1 MCAEKKEGI
10 LMPFV
15 EDYHDIRQILV
26 FEIEKEC
33 RIMDVF
39 SCIATRHS
47 TRKFKEE
54 AVPQEVLDKAIEAGR
69 QAPSGKHKN
78 QSRFIVIRKKEVLQ
92 ELIALVQQEFAKME
106 VTPENDDNFGGAI
119 RAAKKGG
126 YVFMYNAPVLIVVAN
141 KRDYGNKYADVSCAM
156 QNMMLAANAL
166 DLGSCWINQLRWLQD
181 NPVLRAYLQK
191 LGMAEDEE
199 VCASLSIGY
208 PDTPD
213 GLPGRRVMPVTGNPV
228 VYID

>member
-1 MCAEKKEGI
+1 
-10 LMPFV
+10 
-15 EDYHDIRQILV
+15 
-26 FEIEKEC
+26 
-33 RIMDVF
+33 MDVF

-54 AVPQEVLDKAIEAGR
+54 PVPQEVLDKVIEAGR

-92 ELIALVQQEFAKME
+92 ELIVLVQQEFAKME

-181 NPVLRAYLQK
+181 NPVLRGYLQK

>member
-1 MCAEKKEGI
+1 
-10 LMPFV
+10 
-15 EDYHDIRQILV
+15 
-26 FEIEKEC
+26 
-33 RIMDVF
+33 MDVF

-47 TRKFKEE
+47 TREFKEE
-54 AVPQEVLDKAIEAGR
+54 PVPQEVLDKVIEAGR

-92 ELIALVQQEFAKME
+92 EIIALVQQEFAKME

-228 VYID
+228 VYIN

>member
-1 MCAEKKEGI
+1 
-10 LMPFV
+10 
-15 EDYHDIRQILV
+15 
-26 FEIEKEC
+26 
-33 RIMDVF
+33 MDVF

-54 AVPQEVLDKAIEAGR
+54 PVPQEVLDKVIEAGR

-181 NPVLRAYLQK
+181 NPVLRGDLQK

>member
-1 MCAEKKEGI
+1 
-10 LMPFV
+10 
-15 EDYHDIRQILV
+15 
-26 FEIEKEC
+26 
-33 RIMDVF
+33 MDVF

-54 AVPQEVLDKAIEAGR
+54 PVPQEVLDKVIEAGR

-106 VTPENDDNFGGAI
+106 VTPENDGNFGGAI

>member
-1 MCAEKKEGI
+1 
-10 LMPFV
+10 
-15 EDYHDIRQILV
+15 
-26 FEIEKEC
+26 
-33 RIMDVF
+33 MDVF
-39 SCIATRHS
+39 SCIVTRHS

-54 AVPQEVLDKAIEAGR
+54 PVPQEVLDKAIEAGR

>member
-1 MCAEKKEGI
+1 
-10 LMPFV
+10 
-15 EDYHDIRQILV
+15 
-26 FEIEKEC
+26 
-33 RIMDVF
+33 MDVF

-54 AVPQEVLDKAIEAGR
+54 LVPQEVLDKVIEAGR

-126 YVFMYNAPVLIVVAN
+126 YAFMYNAPILIVVAN

-181 NPVLRAYLQK
+181 NPVLRGYLQK

>member
-1 MCAEKKEGI
+1 M
-10 LMPFV
+10 
-15 EDYHDIRQILV
+15 
-26 FEIEKEC
+26 
-33 RIMDVF
+33 
-39 SCIATRHS
+39 ATRHS

-54 AVPQEVLDKAIEAGR
+54 PVPQEVLDKVIEAGR

>member
-1 MCAEKKEGI
+1 
-10 LMPFV
+10 
-15 EDYHDIRQILV
+15 
-26 FEIEKEC
+26 
-33 RIMDVF
+33 MDVF
-39 SCIATRHS
+39 SCIVTRHS

-166 DLGSCWINQLRWLQD
+166 DLGSCWINPLRWLQD

>member
-1 MCAEKKEGI
+1 
-10 LMPFV
+10 
-15 EDYHDIRQILV
+15 
-26 FEIEKEC
+26 
-33 RIMDVF
+33 MDVF

-47 TRKFKEE
+47 TRKLKEE
-54 AVPQEVLDKAIEAGR
+54 PVPQEVLDKVIEAGR

-181 NPVLRAYLQK
+181 NPVLRGYLQK

>member
-1 MCAEKKEGI
+1 
-10 LMPFV
+10 
-15 EDYHDIRQILV
+15 
-26 FEIEKEC
+26 
-33 RIMDVF
+33 MDVF
-39 SCIATRHS
+39 SCIVTRHS

-54 AVPQEVLDKAIEAGR
+54 PVPQEVLDKVIEAGR

-106 VTPENDDNFGGAI
+106 VTLENDDNFGGAI

-213 GLPGRRVMPVTGNPV
+213 GFPGRRVMPVTGNPV

>member
-1 MCAEKKEGI
+1 
-10 LMPFV
+10 
-15 EDYHDIRQILV
+15 
-26 FEIEKEC
+26 
-33 RIMDVF
+33 MDVF

-54 AVPQEVLDKAIEAGR
+54 PVPQEVLDKVIEAGR

-166 DLGSCWINQLRWLQD
+166 DLGSCWINQLRWLQN

-228 VYID
+228 VYIN

>member
-1 MCAEKKEGI
+1 
-10 LMPFV
+10 
-15 EDYHDIRQILV
+15 
-26 FEIEKEC
+26 
-33 RIMDVF
+33 MDVF

-54 AVPQEVLDKAIEAGR
+54 PVPQEVLDKVIEAGR

-181 NPVLRAYLQK
+181 NPVLRGYLQK

-199 VCASLSIGY
+199 VCASAIPIRRTVFPAAESCRSRAIPSSTSIERGLSCI
-208 PDTPD
+208 
-213 GLPGRRVMPVTGNPV
+213 RSSRS
-228 VYID
+228 

>member
-1 MCAEKKEGI
+1 
-10 LMPFV
+10 
-15 EDYHDIRQILV
+15 
-26 FEIEKEC
+26 
-33 RIMDVF
+33 MDVF
-39 SCIATRHS
+39 SCIVTRHS

-54 AVPQEVLDKAIEAGR
+54 PVPQEVLDKVIEAGR

-106 VTPENDDNFGGAI
+106 VTLENDDNFGGAI

>member
-1 MCAEKKEGI
+1 
-10 LMPFV
+10 
-15 EDYHDIRQILV
+15 
-26 FEIEKEC
+26 
-33 RIMDVF
+33 MDVF

-54 AVPQEVLDKAIEAGR
+54 PVPQEVLDKVIEAGR

-92 ELIALVQQEFAKME
+92 EIIALVQQEFAKMD

>member
-1 MCAEKKEGI
+1 
-10 LMPFV
+10 
-15 EDYHDIRQILV
+15 
-26 FEIEKEC
+26 
-33 RIMDVF
+33 MDVF
-39 SCIATRHS
+39 SSIATRHS

-54 AVPQEVLDKAIEAGR
+54 PVPQEVLDKVIEAGR

>member
-1 MCAEKKEGI
+1 
-10 LMPFV
+10 
-15 EDYHDIRQILV
+15 
-26 FEIEKEC
+26 
-33 RIMDVF
+33 MDVF
-39 SCIATRHS
+39 SSIATRHS

-54 AVPQEVLDKAIEAGR
+54 PVPQEVLDKVIEAGR

-208 PDTPD
+208 PDMPD

>member
-1 MCAEKKEGI
+1 
-10 LMPFV
+10 
-15 EDYHDIRQILV
+15 
-26 FEIEKEC
+26 
-33 RIMDVF
+33 MDVF

-54 AVPQEVLDKAIEAGR
+54 PVPQEVLDKVIEAGR

-213 GLPGRRVMPVTGNPV
+213 GLPGRRVMLVTGNPV

>member
-1 MCAEKKEGI
+1 
-10 LMPFV
+10 
-15 EDYHDIRQILV
+15 
-26 FEIEKEC
+26 
-33 RIMDVF
+33 MDVF
-39 SCIATRHS
+39 SCIVTRHS
-47 TRKFKEE
+47 TRTFTEE
-54 AVPQEVLDKAIEAGR
+54 PVPQEVLDKVIEAGR

>member
-1 MCAEKKEGI
+1 
-10 LMPFV
+10 
-15 EDYHDIRQILV
+15 
-26 FEIEKEC
+26 
-33 RIMDVF
+33 MDVF

-54 AVPQEVLDKAIEAGR
+54 PVPQEVLDKVIEAGR

-92 ELIALVQQEFAKME
+92 ELIALVQQKFAKME

>member
-1 MCAEKKEGI
+1 
-10 LMPFV
+10 
-15 EDYHDIRQILV
+15 
-26 FEIEKEC
+26 
-33 RIMDVF
+33 MDVF

-54 AVPQEVLDKAIEAGR
+54 PVPQEVLDKVIEGGR

>member
-1 MCAEKKEGI
+1 
-10 LMPFV
+10 
-15 EDYHDIRQILV
+15 
-26 FEIEKEC
+26 
-33 RIMDVF
+33 MDVF

-54 AVPQEVLDKAIEAGR
+54 PVPQEVLDKVIEAGR

-92 ELIALVQQEFAKME
+92 EIIALVQQEFAKME

-126 YVFMYNAPVLIVVAN
+126 YVLMYYAPVLIVVAN

-213 GLPGRRVMPVTGNPV
+213 GLPGRRVMPVMGNPV

>member
-1 MCAEKKEGI
+1 
-10 LMPFV
+10 
-15 EDYHDIRQILV
+15 
-26 FEIEKEC
+26 
-33 RIMDVF
+33 MDVF

-54 AVPQEVLDKAIEAGR
+54 PVPQEVLDKVIEAGR

-92 ELIALVQQEFAKME
+92 ELITLVQQEFAKME

-208 PDTPD
+208 PNTPD

>member
-1 MCAEKKEGI
+1 
-10 LMPFV
+10 
-15 EDYHDIRQILV
+15 
-26 FEIEKEC
+26 
-33 RIMDVF
+33 MDVF

-54 AVPQEVLDKAIEAGR
+54 PVPQEVLDKVIEAGR
-69 QAPSGKHKN
+69 QAPIGKHKN

-228 VYID
+228 VYIN

>member
-1 MCAEKKEGI
+1 
-10 LMPFV
+10 
-15 EDYHDIRQILV
+15 
-26 FEIEKEC
+26 
-33 RIMDVF
+33 MDVF

-54 AVPQEVLDKAIEAGR
+54 PVPQEVLDKVIEAGR

-92 ELIALVQQEFAKME
+92 EIIALVQQEFAKME

-213 GLPGRRVMPVTGNPV
+213 GLPGRRVMPVMGNPV

>member
-1 MCAEKKEGI
+1 
-10 LMPFV
+10 
-15 EDYHDIRQILV
+15 
-26 FEIEKEC
+26 
-33 RIMDVF
+33 MDVF

-54 AVPQEVLDKAIEAGR
+54 PVPQEVLDKVIEAGR

-126 YVFMYNAPVLIVVAN
+126 YVFMYNAPVLIVVVN

>member
-1 MCAEKKEGI
+1 
-10 LMPFV
+10 
-15 EDYHDIRQILV
+15 
-26 FEIEKEC
+26 
-33 RIMDVF
+33 MDVF

-54 AVPQEVLDKAIEAGR
+54 PVPQEVLDKVIETGR

>member
-1 MCAEKKEGI
+1 
-10 LMPFV
+10 
-15 EDYHDIRQILV
+15 
-26 FEIEKEC
+26 
-33 RIMDVF
+33 MDVF

-54 AVPQEVLDKAIEAGR
+54 PVPQEVLDKVIEAGR

-199 VCASLSIGY
+199 VCASRSIGY

-213 GLPGRRVMPVTGNPV
+213 GLPGRRVMLVTGNPV

>member
-1 MCAEKKEGI
+1 
-10 LMPFV
+10 
-15 EDYHDIRQILV
+15 
-26 FEIEKEC
+26 
-33 RIMDVF
+33 MDVF

-54 AVPQEVLDKAIEAGR
+54 PVPQEVLDKVIEAGR

-92 ELIALVQQEFAKME
+92 EIIALVQQEFAKME
-106 VTPENDDNFGGAI
+106 VMPENDDNFGGAI

>member
-1 MCAEKKEGI
+1 
-10 LMPFV
+10 
-15 EDYHDIRQILV
+15 
-26 FEIEKEC
+26 
-33 RIMDVF
+33 MDVF

-54 AVPQEVLDKAIEAGR
+54 PVPQEVLDKVIEAGR

-92 ELIALVQQEFAKME
+92 ELITLVQQEFAKME

-126 YVFMYNAPVLIVVAN
+126 YAFMYNAPVLIVVAN
-141 KRDYGNKYADVSCAM
+141 KRDYGNRYADVSCAM

>member
-1 MCAEKKEGI
+1 
-10 LMPFV
+10 
-15 EDYHDIRQILV
+15 
-26 FEIEKEC
+26 
-33 RIMDVF
+33 MDVF

-54 AVPQEVLDKAIEAGR
+54 SVPQEVLDKVIEAGR

-78 QSRFIVIRKKEVLQ
+78 QDHFLVIRKQETMQ
-92 ELIALVQQEFAKME
+92 ELAALVRQEFAKME

>member
-1 MCAEKKEGI
+1 
-10 LMPFV
+10 
-15 EDYHDIRQILV
+15 
-26 FEIEKEC
+26 
-33 RIMDVF
+33 MDVF

-54 AVPQEVLDKAIEAGR
+54 PVPQEVLDKVIEAGR
-69 QAPSGKHKN
+69 QAPNGKHKN

>member
-1 MCAEKKEGI
+1 
-10 LMPFV
+10 
-15 EDYHDIRQILV
+15 
-26 FEIEKEC
+26 
-33 RIMDVF
+33 MDVF

-54 AVPQEVLDKAIEAGR
+54 PVPQEVLDKVIEAGR

-126 YVFMYNAPVLIVVAN
+126 YVFMYNALVLIVVAN
-141 KRDYGNKYADVSCAM
+141 KKDYGNKYADVSCAM

>member
-1 MCAEKKEGI
+1 
-10 LMPFV
+10 
-15 EDYHDIRQILV
+15 
-26 FEIEKEC
+26 
-33 RIMDVF
+33 MDVF

-54 AVPQEVLDKAIEAGR
+54 LVPQEVLDKVIEAGR

-181 NPVLRAYLQK
+181 NPVLRGYLQK

-213 GLPGRRVMPVTGNPV
+213 GLPGRRVMPVTGNSV

>member
-1 MCAEKKEGI
+1 
-10 LMPFV
+10 
-15 EDYHDIRQILV
+15 
-26 FEIEKEC
+26 
-33 RIMDVF
+33 MDVF

-54 AVPQEVLDKAIEAGR
+54 PVPQEVLDKVIEAGR

-92 ELIALVQQEFAKME
+92 ELIAFVQQEFAKME

>member
-1 MCAEKKEGI
+1 
-10 LMPFV
+10 
-15 EDYHDIRQILV
+15 
-26 FEIEKEC
+26 
-33 RIMDVF
+33 MDVF
-39 SCIATRHS
+39 SCIVTRHS

-54 AVPQEVLDKAIEAGR
+54 PVPQEVLDKVIEAGR

-126 YVFMYNAPVLIVVAN
+126 YVFMYNAPALIVVAN
-141 KRDYGNKYADVSCAM
+141 KRDYGNRYADVSCAM

>member
-1 MCAEKKEGI
+1 
-10 LMPFV
+10 
-15 EDYHDIRQILV
+15 
-26 FEIEKEC
+26 
-33 RIMDVF
+33 MDVF

-54 AVPQEVLDKAIEAGR
+54 PVPQEVLDKVIEAGR

-106 VTPENDDNFGGAI
+106 VMPENDDNFGGAI

>member
-1 MCAEKKEGI
+1 
-10 LMPFV
+10 
-15 EDYHDIRQILV
+15 
-26 FEIEKEC
+26 
-33 RIMDVF
+33 MDVF

-54 AVPQEVLDKAIEAGR
+54 PVPQEVLDKVIEAGR
-69 QAPSGKHKN
+69 QAPSGKYKN

-181 NPVLRAYLQK
+181 NPVLRGYLQK

-213 GLPGRRVMPVTGNPV
+213 GLPGRRVMPVMGNPV